1 MLDKQKQNRIKF
13 RTEPVENMKITSK
26 EELQEMK
33 KAEAQYNEFMQDN
46 LQDPEIDKN
55 LDNIIDEQIK
65 KGKSDTEILRH
76 LGGVTGLGR
85 EPLTR
90 GEQEQRERAMAK
102 ELNARLKK

>member
-1 MLDKQKQNRIKF
+1 MDHKTNFQLIPNVKS
-13 RTEPVENMKITSK
+13 TH
-26 EELQEMK
+26 EMK
-33 KAEAQYNEFMQDN
+33 KAEAQYNEFMHDN